1 MQSALPNVKLQEVTF
16 GGHHTS
22 FNGSDQ
28 TSNTPKRSVVQ
39 SEKGFFHIGVVH
51 CEYKTLL
58 VINLNDGR
66 TRVFLLAFKTC
77 PNGFFKHS

>member
-1 MQSALPNVKLQEVTF
+1 MQPALPKVKSQEVAF
-16 GGHHTS
+16 SRHHTS
-22 FNGSDQ
+22 FNGNDQ
-28 TSNTPKRSVVQ
+28 TSNTLMQCIVQ
-39 SEKGFFHIGVVH
+39 SEKAFFHIGVVH